1 MARLIF
7 HVLQPEALRCSNM
20 LKNLRSPD
28 MTVQFY
34 SQWAHWSWMDT
45 AKAHVLRLQ
54 DLVAL
59 QRMGFNMDVSRTSVE
74 AEIAWQDSLAGHMC
88 SLLMH
93 SQLFHT
99 NGFGATAGLVHEDNE
114 CRTRSLSFF
123 QDMSN
128 TVQITKESGTLL
140 AKTMIEGHCSAGPC
154 RTPISRMCQ

>member
-1 MARLIF
+1 MTRFICSSDNKNMARLIF

-34 SQWAHWSWMDT
+34 FQWAHWSWMDT

-59 QRMGFNMDVSRTSVE
+59 ERMGFNMDVSRTSVE
-74 AEIAWQDSLAGHMC
+74 AEIAWQDSLAGHVC

-93 SQLFHT
+93 TLHNRAVRSCSTPMDSEQLLDLCMRT
-99 NGFGATAGLVHEDNE
+99 MSAGKRACPSFRTCPTQ
-114 CRTRSLSFF
+114 CRSPRSLAHFWP
-123 QDMSN
+123 
-128 TVQITKESGTLL
+128 K
-140 AKTMIEGHCSAGPC
+140 P
-154 RTPISRMCQ
+154 